1 MPSIESR
8 DATELLSDPQVPEV
22 GDMPETVPET
32 PYGMAFSLL
41 SALKGEEL
49 EIMTRSNPRL
59 VQAAQVSYC
68 MVAQFGSLYIAGEND
83 QLGRFA
89 VSLHGEGRKEIVDS
103 LRAGGDMPDAFYEA
117 QSGGVRGPPK
127 TFTDAVDEDED

>member
-1 MPSIESR
+1 MAESR
-8 DATELLSDPQVPEV
+8 DATELLNNPAVPEV
-22 GDMPETVPET
+22 GEMPDTMPET
-32 PYGMAFSLL
+32 PYGMAFNLL
-41 SALKGEEL
+41 SSRGGEKL

-68 MVAQFGSLYIAGEND
+68 MVAQFGSSYIAGEND
-83 QLGRFA
+83 QLERFA
-89 VSLHGEGRKEIVDS
+89 VSLGGEGRKEIVES

-117 QSGGVRGPPK
+117 QSGGTRGPPR

>member
-1 MPSIESR
+1 MGESR
-8 DATELLSDPQVPEV
+8 DATELLNNPAVPEV
-22 GDMPETVPET
+22 GEMPDTMPET
-32 PYGMAFSLL
+32 PYGMAFNLL
-41 SALKGEEL
+41 SSLGGEKL

-68 MVAQFGSLYIAGEND
+68 MVAQFGSSYIAGEND
-83 QLGRFA
+83 QLERFA
-89 VSLHGEGRKEIVDS
+89 VSLGGEGRKEIVES

-117 QSGGVRGPPK
+117 QSGGTRGPPR

>member
-1 MPSIESR
+1 MPESR
-8 DATELLSDPQVPEV
+8 DATELLNNPAVPEV
-22 GDMPETVPET
+22 GEMPDTMPET
-32 PYGMAFSLL
+32 PYGMAFNLL
-41 SALKGEEL
+41 SSLGGEKL

-68 MVAQFGSLYIAGEND
+68 MVAQFGSSYIAGEND
-83 QLGRFA
+83 QLERFA
-89 VSLHGEGRKEIVDS
+89 VSLGGEGRKEIVES

-117 QSGGVRGPPK
+117 QSGGTRGPPR

>member
-1 MPSIESR
+1 MAESR
-8 DATELLSDPQVPEV
+8 DATELLNNPAVPEV
-22 GDMPETVPET
+22 GEMPDTMPET
-32 PYGMAFSLL
+32 PYGMAFNLL
-41 SALKGEEL
+41 SSLGGEKL

-68 MVAQFGSLYIAGEND
+68 MVAQFGSSYIAGEND
-83 QLGRFA
+83 QLERFA
-89 VSLHGEGRKEIVDS
+89 VSLGGEGRKEIVES

-117 QSGGVRGPPK
+117 QSGGTRGPPR

>member
-1 MPSIESR
+1 MVESR
-8 DATELLSDPQVPEV
+8 DATELLNNPAVPEV
-22 GDMPETVPET
+22 GEMPDTVPET
-32 PYGMAFSLL
+32 PYGMAFNLL
-41 SALKGEEL
+41 SSLGGEKL

-68 MVAQFGSLYIAGEND
+68 MVAQFGSSYIAGEND
-83 QLGRFA
+83 QLERFA
-89 VSLHGEGRKEIVDS
+89 VSLGGEGRKEIVES

-117 QSGGVRGPPK
+117 QSGGTRGPPR

>member
-1 MPSIESR
+1 MGESR
-8 DATELLSDPQVPEV
+8 DATELLNNPAVPEV
-22 GDMPETVPET
+22 GEMPDTIPET
-32 PYGMAFSLL
+32 PYGMAFNLL
-41 SALKGEEL
+41 SSLGGEKL

-68 MVAQFGSLYIAGEND
+68 MVAQFGSSYIAGEND
-83 QLGRFA
+83 QLERFA
-89 VSLHGEGRKEIVDS
+89 VSLGGEGRKEIVES

-117 QSGGVRGPPK
+117 QSGGTRGPPR